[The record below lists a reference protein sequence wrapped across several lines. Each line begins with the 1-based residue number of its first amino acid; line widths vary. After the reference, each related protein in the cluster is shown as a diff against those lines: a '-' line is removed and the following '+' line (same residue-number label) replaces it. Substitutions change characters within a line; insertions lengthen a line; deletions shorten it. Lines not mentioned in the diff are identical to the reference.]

1 MSSTP
6 FVSSDVDLLW
16 SKDGSDIYLK
26 FSDFSNYFQVYV
38 EANHVDD
45 ATNVKPS
52 NGANVADAKA
62 FDVVHDEVGD
72 FAIILFLQFYKPT
85 ICLDIKDF
93 DVYDFNPFND
103 HVSSDTIVCH
113 QSPCDP
119 KDDVFA
125 FVYDSIPCFN
135 SQFFNY
141 PAASKVC

>member
-6 FVSSDVDLLW
+6 FVSSDADLLW
-16 SKDGSDIYLK
+16 SKDGFDIYLK
-26 FSDFSNYFQVYV
+26 FFDFLNYFQVYV

-45 ATNVKPS
+45 ATNAKPS

-62 FDVVHDEVGD
+62 FDVVHNEAGD
-72 FAIILFLQFYKPT
+72 FAIILFLQFYNLT

-93 DVYDFNPFND
+93 DVYDFDPLND

-125 FVYDSIPCFN
+125 FVNDYIPCFN
-135 SQFFNY
+135 SQFSNY